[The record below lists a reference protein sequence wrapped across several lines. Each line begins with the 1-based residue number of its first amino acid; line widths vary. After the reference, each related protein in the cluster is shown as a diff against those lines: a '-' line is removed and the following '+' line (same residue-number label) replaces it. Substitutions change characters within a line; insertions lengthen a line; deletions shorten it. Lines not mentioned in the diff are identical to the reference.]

1 MKHSNNYLY
10 YMISHF
16 MYTKTVVSATPMRTP
31 ISTSCDTV
39 SGSSNNSPTLLIIV
53 MLGTFLPLTVSLVA
67 VVLVQCVL
75 ILRMRKS
82 NRATKQ
88 NTPTD
93 IYNEVKINDSSRS
106 TSCDAM
112 SMSQNDAYALRSV
125 AVGKRKIEYENIQ
138 I

>member
-39 SGSSNNSPTLLIIV
+39 SGSSNSSSALIIV
-53 MLGTFLPLTVSLVA
+53 MLGTFLPLTVGLVA
-67 VVLVQCVL
+67 VVLFQCVL

-93 IYNEVKINDSSRS
+93 VYSEVKINDSSRS